1 MRELY
6 FLCSRAGEAEG
17 PDWAGSL
24 VVVKAPGSE
33 SMYVA
38 GATREIAERLLE
50 LFPVPNV
57 TVVPGSK
64 LLKKHHADFSANRV
78 AVIQSDAELDAFV
91 RDRSAFPFEKT
102 AIRYRPS
109 EM

>member
-24 VVVKAPGSE
+24 VVVKASGSE
-33 SMYVA
+33 NMYVA
-38 GATREIAERLLE
+38 GATHEIAARLLQ
-50 LFPVPNV
+50 LFPVPGV
-57 TVVPGSK
+57 TVVAGSK
-64 LLKKHHADFSANRV
+64 LLKKHHADFAANRV
-78 AVIQSDAELDAFV
+78 AVIQSEAELDAFV
-91 RDRSAFPFEKT
+91 KDRSAFPFERT
-102 AIRYRPS
+102 AIRYKPA

>member
-1 MRELY
+1 MRDLY
-6 FLCSRAGEAEG
+6 FLCARAGEPEG

-24 VVVKAPGSE
+24 VVVKAPSSE

-38 GATREIAERLLE
+38 GATREIAERLLA

-78 AVIQSDAELDAFV
+78 VVIESDAQLAEFV
-91 RDRSAFPFEKT
+91 KDRSAFPFERT
-102 AIRYRPS
+102 AIRYRSS
-109 EM
+109 ET